1 MNSFLDPVGARPP
14 VTYWRRRALIAAAL
28 AVLIMLLVRTCGSAA
43 PDLRSTAGR
52 QGPVPLVSTYTP
64 TPTPTEK
71 IIDGGTDALP
81 GFQSGGGAGSGEAGG
96 IGSGASSTTT
106 AKSAGIGSG
115 SGSGSAGGA
124 AGPAKPIATV
134 SPARTAAPRP
144 ASTAAS
150 AAGATPKPAPTK
162 QAVPVAVTT
171 CRRSAIAVTLRSD
184 KGAYTAKKAAQ
195 LFIAVK
201 NVGDVGC
208 LVDLGSQ
215 ALSLVVKSGKDRIW
229 SSDDCQGKGTS
240 DVRLLKPGQALEAR
254 SVWSTVRSEK
264 GCPKGMA
271 KARPGTYVLEGS
283 AGGVKAKK
291 RAVFRIV

>member
-1 MNSFLDPVGARPP
+1 M
-14 VTYWRRRALIAAAL
+14 YWRRRALFAAAL
-28 AVLIMLLVRTCGSAA
+28 AVLVMLLAKSCGGAA
-43 PDLRSTAGR
+43 PDLRSTSSGR

-64 TPTPTEK
+64 TPKPTEK
-71 IIDGGTDALP
+71 IIDGGDDALP
-81 GFQSGGGAGSGEAGG
+81 GFQAGASVSSGG
-96 IGSGASSTTT
+96 IGSGTSSTET
-106 AKSAGIGSG
+106 AKNAGIGSSSGGG
-115 SGSGSAGGA
+115 SSSGTSSVGGA

-134 SPARTAAPRP
+134 KPAK
-144 ASTAAS
+144 S
-150 AAGATPKPAPTK
+150 AEPKPAPTPTAAAAPK
-162 QAVPVAVTT
+162 KAVPVKAVPVAVTT
-171 CRRSAIAVTLRSD
+171 CKKSALQVKLRSD
-184 KGAYTAKKAAQ
+184 ARTYSGKKAPQ

-264 GCPKGMA
+264 GCPKGMD
-271 KARPGTYVLEGS
+271 KARPGTYVVEGS

-291 RAVFRIV
+291 RAVFQIV